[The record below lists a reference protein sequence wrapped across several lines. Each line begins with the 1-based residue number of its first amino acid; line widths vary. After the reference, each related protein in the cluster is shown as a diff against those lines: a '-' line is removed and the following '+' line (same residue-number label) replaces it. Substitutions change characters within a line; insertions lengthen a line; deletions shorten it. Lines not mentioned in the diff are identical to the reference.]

1 MKAIV
6 AVEILS
12 GVHLFD
18 VVCVHVRGE
27 SWRVDLKILDD
38 LLLQV
43 QMVEHKR
50 ENNEGSSY
58 QVEYVM
64 FFKKILQLY
73 LSGSD
78 QIFPIMWWCYQVI
91 MMRFH

>member
-6 AVEILS
+6 AVEVLS
-12 GVHLFD
+12 GVRLFD
-18 VVCVHVRGE
+18 VVCVNVRGE

-43 QMVEHKR
+43 QRVEHKR
-50 ENNEGSSY
+50 QKNEEGGY

-64 FFKKILQLY
+64 FFILFLDFTFDGLMKSFQSHHVTKL
-73 LSGSD
+73 
-78 QIFPIMWWCYQVI
+78 
-91 MMRFH
+91 